1 MSIIIIITVLSIVRQ
16 CAHNLATILIFT
28 AALGFND
35 CFRLQEDV
43 VYDQEDD
50 RLGRKVSRVVMFL
63 LMLMM
68 LELLDHPCLAQVNIV
83 LQGLG
88 TAWYSLMQR
97 GTAWYSLVQPGRHN

>member
-63 LMLMM
+63 FMLMM

-83 LQGLG
+83 LRPLQGPG
-88 TAWYSLMQR
+88 TA
-97 GTAWYSLVQPGRHN
+97 